1 MSFDNGFT
9 FKTQNLNKNRDLGKA
24 NFLDAVAN
32 FEIIRKL
39 GHGSFGAVYNVNHL
53 QTGKKCVLLLIIFR

>member
-9 FKTQNLNKNRDLGKA
+9 FKTHNLNKNRDLGKA

>member
-9 FKTQNLNKNRDLGKA
+9 FETQNLNKNRDLGES
-24 NFLDAVAN
+24 NFLDAEAN

-39 GHGSFGAVYNVNHL
+39 GHGSFGAVYNVKHL
-53 QTGKKCVLLLIIFR
+53 QTGNK